1 MNAVGRTEPWD
12 EVLGAHLSF
21 ASRVYSPEE
30 LQRVSVECGLQ
41 LRSDGGNSATC
52 YEDVARYLAA
62 VRSVL
67 GETAFVSAKLTA
79 MNKARTLG
87 LRPPQARWFT

>member
-1 MNAVGRTEPWD
+1 MVGRSDAWD

-21 ASRVYSPEE
+21 AARVYSPEE
-30 LQRVSVECGLQ
+30 LQRVANECGLE
-41 LRSDGGNSATC
+41 LRLDGSNSAGS
-52 YEDVARYLAA
+52 YDDVARYLAA
-62 VRSVL
+62 VRAVL

-79 MNKARTLG
+79 MNKARMLG

>member
-1 MNAVGRTEPWD
+1 MNAVGRSEPWN
-12 EVLGAHLSF
+12 EVLGAHLTF
-21 ASRVYSPEE
+21 AARVYSPEE
-30 LQRVSVECGLQ
+30 LQRVAAEAGLE
-41 LRSDGGNSATC
+41 LRLDGTNSATC
-52 YEDVARYLAA
+52 YEDVARYLSA
-62 VRSVL
+62 VRAVL